1 MDEGSEATTTLADM
15 PGGRAGI
22 VVSIGAGKDLT
33 SRLQA
38 LGIRPGRRLLKLNNM
53 LMRGPVMLEVD
64 RTQVAVG
71 FGMAQK
77 ITIRLAGDDANPA
90 DRES

>member
-1 MDEGSEATTTLADM
+1 MDDESVATTTLADM
-15 PGGRAGI
+15 PGGRAGV
-22 VVSIGAGKDLT
+22 VVSIGAGKDLV

-38 LGIRPGRRLLKLNNM
+38 LGIRPGRQLLKLNNM

-64 RTQVAVG
+64 RTQVAIG

-77 ITIRLAGDDANPA
+77 ITIRLIRDDAHPS